1 MVARRS
7 KEAERAE
14 IVKRGKLRVL
24 NRDVIKYIAVFA
36 MTLNHIG
43 AAFFESGTFWG
54 ELLIDIGYFTA
65 PAMCYFLV
73 EGYQYTH
80 SRKKYLQ
87 RLLLFALIS
96 QIPFYMALAPEG
108 AGILEKLNMMCTLSV
123 CFLILEVKT
132 WVRQDAIRLFL
143 YALLFLV
150 NGKCDW
156 ATMAPVYTLL
166 FAYAYGSQRKM
177 TRAFVIA
184 MVVFMVDIYRI
195 NSFFYPVDKALLLTG
210 FSVLGVMAAAVA
222 VLYLYNGKQAERG
235 RTFSKWFFYIFY
247 PGHLLVIGI
256 IRMFCV

>member
-1 MVARRS
+1 MVAQRN
-7 KEAERAE
+7 KETERTG
-14 IVKRGKLRVL
+14 IVKCGRLRVL
-24 NRDVIKYIAVFA
+24 NRDAIKYIAVFA
-36 MTLNHIG
+36 MALNHIG
-43 AAFFESGTFWG
+43 SVFLERGTFWG
-54 ELLIDIGYFTA
+54 ELLIDTGYFTA
-65 PAMCYFLV
+65 PVMCYFLV

-87 RLLLFALIS
+87 RLLLSALVS

-108 AGILEKLNMMCTLSV
+108 AGILTKLNMMCTLSV

-132 WVRQDAIRLFL
+132 WIQEEGIRLLL

-166 FAYAYGSQRKM
+166 FAYAYGSQKKM

-184 MVVFMVDIYRI
+184 MAVFMLDIYRI
-195 NSFFYPVDKALLLTG
+195 NSFLFPVDKALLLTG
-210 FSVLGVMAAAVA
+210 FSVLGVMASAVA
-222 VLYLYNGKQAERG
+222 VLYLYNGKRAERG
-235 RTFSKWFFYIFY
+235 SAVSKWFFYIFY

-256 IRMFCV
+256 IRMFCI